1 MAKNTTTYV
10 CSNCGASYPK
20 WTGKCLNCGE
30 WNTLNEEIIKETGKE
45 KPVSFK
51 NYTPPKKL
59 TEIKDE
65 QYIRTKTGI
74 EEFDRVLGGG
84 IVPSSMVLIGGEP
97 GIGKSTVL
105 TEIAGILSK
114 NSKVLYVSAEESC
127 SQLKMR
133 CNRLNVNSSD
143 MLVMN
148 ETCLENIEKAS
159 LGMDYLIIDSIQA
172 VYLEELNSSAGSVSQ
187 VKECASRLMR
197 LAKTNDV
204 TVFIIGHVTKEGA
217 IAGPKVLEHIMDTV
231 LYIEGENGSNYRLLR
246 AVKNRFGSVNEVGV
260 FEMKEDGLY
269 GVKDYYGIFM
279 SESRGENSGSIVT
292 PSITGNRC
300 VPVEIQSLVSKTPFG
315 MPRRMSVGVDY
326 NKLILMIAVME
337 KKAGIPFYSQ
347 DVYINA
353 MSGLKLSEPSIDLA
367 IILSLASSD
376 RNTPINKK
384 IACFGE
390 VGLTGEVRAV
400 SQAETRIKECINL
413 GFEKVI
419 MPQSNLKD
427 MQKYSKDIKLI
438 GVKYVNQAIKQA
450 FEE

>member
-1 MAKNTTTYV
+1 MAKIITTYV

-30 WNTLNEEIIKETGKE
+30 WNTLNEEINKETGKE

-51 NYTPPKKL
+51 NYTPPIKL
-59 TEIKDE
+59 NEIREE
-65 QYIRTKTGI
+65 QYKRTKTGI

-159 LGMDYLIIDSIQA
+159 EGMDYLIIDSIQA

-197 LAKTNDV
+197 LAKTSNV

-231 LYIEGENGSNYRLLR
+231 LYIEGENGNNFRILR

-260 FEMKEDGLY
+260 FEMKENGLF

-315 MPRRMSVGVDY
+315 LPRRMSVGVDY

-337 KKAGIPFYSQ
+337 KKASIPFYSQ
-347 DVYINA
+347 DVYLNA

-376 RNTPINKK
+376 RNTPIDKK
-384 IACFGE
+384 TACFGE

-400 SQAETRIKECINL
+400 SQAEMRVKECINL
-413 GFEKVI
+413 GFEKII
-419 MPQSNLKD
+419 MPSANVKNL
-427 MQKYSKDIKLI
+427 QKYSKDIKLI
-438 GVKYVNQAIKQA
+438 GVKYVRDAIKQA
-450 FEE
+450 FEV